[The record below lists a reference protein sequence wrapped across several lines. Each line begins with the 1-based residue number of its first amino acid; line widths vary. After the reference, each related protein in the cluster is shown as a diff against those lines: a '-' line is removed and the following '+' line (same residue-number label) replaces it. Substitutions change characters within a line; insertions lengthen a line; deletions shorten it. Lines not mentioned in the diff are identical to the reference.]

1 MPFGFSR
8 EISFRE
14 TFCANTPLR
23 KVIDEMKEIKEIK
36 KMKEVTDTKEMK
48 RMKEMTD
55 AKIYFGSHI
64 PLRTNVPINLHRAS
78 SRPKSAG

>member
-14 TFCANTPLR
+14 TFCTNTPLR

-36 KMKEVTDTKEMK
+36 KMKEVKET
-48 RMKEMTD
+48 KEMTD
-55 AKIYFGSHI
+55 ANTYLGSHL
-64 PLRTNVPINLHRAS
+64 PLQTPINLHRAN
-78 SRPKSAG
+78 SRLKSAG